1 MEAIKPAPKVLE
13 VVIADLEF
21 LHFVDDGLEVRE
33 GTYGSQG
40 RGVGGAQQ
48 PAGGSKEQG
57 VFDGLQWDSSVVQL
71 SGQQTVLA
79 TDVSRGPRGLAVGVE
94 DLADILFPAVMV
106 RFHAVASALG
116 IPQRRAVDMN
126 GVAVVAKPAQQCIHH
141 RLVAEEVAPFVVG
154 EIARDN
160 RGMTVV
166 ALFHELEED
175 VGLLWFEI

>member
-79 TDVSRGPRGLAVGVE
+79 TDVSRGPRRLAVGVE
-94 DLADILFPAVMV
+94 DPADIIFPVAVV
-106 RFHAVASALG
+106 GFHAVCLSLG
-116 IPQRRAVDMN
+116 D
-126 GVAVVAKPAQQCIHH
+126 PAATGH
-141 RLVAEEVAPFVVG
+141 
-154 EIARDN
+154 
-160 RGMTVV
+160 
-166 ALFHELEED
+166 
-175 VGLLWFEI
+175 

>member
-71 SGQQTVLA
+71 SGQQTVLTTNA
-79 TDVSRGPRGLAVGVE
+79 SRSAWSLAVGIENLANIVIPVAAVGFHILRLS
-94 DLADILFPAVMV
+94 LAD
-106 RFHAVASALG
+106 
-116 IPQRRAVDMN
+116 RAAT
-126 GVAVVAKPAQQCIHH
+126 G
-141 RLVAEEVAPFVVG
+141 R
-154 EIARDN
+154 
-160 RGMTVV
+160 
-166 ALFHELEED
+166 
-175 VGLLWFEI
+175 